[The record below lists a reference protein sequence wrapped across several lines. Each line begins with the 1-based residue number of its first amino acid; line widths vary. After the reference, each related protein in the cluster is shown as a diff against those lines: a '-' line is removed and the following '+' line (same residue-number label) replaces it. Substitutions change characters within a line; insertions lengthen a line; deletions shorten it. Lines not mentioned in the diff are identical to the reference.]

1 VKSLQIAGSN
11 GAIRRILARV
21 LAATTT
27 ENVMGKCLHASLLIG
42 LILSLASS
50 ISAQAAGPADGLYL
64 MLQYAFGSLQLD
76 AYYFKGG
83 QVARS
88 PQGNVATLDFAALKR
103 AVPWKVGTV
112 AMTNDIMEI
121 RWGDG
126 SVSKN
131 RFEPEANGPCF
142 GFDAGTYCPVSGFKP
157 GDRLNGSFEGG
168 LRASGERN
176 AATNGRKIDFTAD
189 GHYSMDAVGSLLDL
203 EEKSGQVLGFSS
215 GTEQGTYELN
225 DTALSLHPAGRKAY
239 VVLTFPYDI
248 GGDPKKMPDH
258 VYFGG
263 TMLKRL

>member
-1 VKSLQIAGSN
+1 
-11 GAIRRILARV
+11 
-21 LAATTT
+21 
-27 ENVMGKCLHASLLIG
+27 MGKRLHASLLIG
-42 LILSLASS
+42 ALLSLASS
-50 ISAQAAGPADGLYL
+50 ISARAAGPADGLYL
-64 MLQYAFGSLQLD
+64 MLQNAFGSLNLD

-103 AVPWKVGTV
+103 AAPWKVGTV

-126 SVSKN
+126 TVSKN
-131 RFEPEANGPCF
+131 RFEPEANGSCF
-142 GFDAGTYCPVSGFKP
+142 GFDAGTCCPVSGFKP

-168 LRASGERN
+168 LRVSSDRN
-176 AATNGRKIDFTAD
+176 AATNGRRIDFTAD
-189 GHYSMDAVGSLLDL
+189 GHYSMDAVGSVLDL

-215 GTEQGTYELN
+215 GSEQGTYELN
-225 DTALSLHPAGRKAY
+225 GTALSLHPAGRKAY
-239 VVLTFPYDI
+239 VVLTFPFDI
-248 GGDPKKMPDH
+248 GGDPQKMPDH